1 MGIMQALG
9 KDHRRTQYKDLKPG
23 RANAN
28 PSAPAPQARQW
39 REPWREKTVTGTPAP
54 MATPAAAA
62 SAASAPSVASAAS
75 SSAVKHEQMEFE
87 EDEDEFAKPEVKV
100 KVQQPAPPAGTKVI
114 RVHATGV
121 KQQTKTEPKAKA
133 AGGYRPI
140 AKAGAVK

>member
-1 MGIMQALG
+1 MIMQALG
-9 KDHRRTQYKDLKPG
+9 KDAHRRPQYKDLKPG

-28 PSAPAPQARQW
+28 PAAPAPQARQW

-54 MATPAAAA
+54 LATPAAAA
-62 SAASAPSVASAAS
+62 SAASAAPAAS
-75 SSAVKHEQMEFE
+75 SSAVKHEEMEFE